1 MSTHEPAEGAD
12 RLAPPAGGLPAS
24 PDHRVAE
31 RAAVDRAFSAFYRE
45 SITRLTGYLIVS
57 GTPARIAADIAQEAM
72 IELYKRWES
81 VQYPR
86 TYAYKT
92 AGRRWARRV
101 ADLQREALV
110 DELPESTSL
119 LPQPDALAEFEARQQ
134 MLQVLKTLPLRQRQV
149 LFLTLQSFTPTEI
162 AEQLELEAATVRAH
176 LMRARRAAAARIR
189 EGEAEE

>member
-1 MSTHEPAEGAD
+1 
-12 RLAPPAGGLPAS
+12 
-24 PDHRVAE
+24 
-31 RAAVDRAFSAFYRE
+31 
-45 SITRLTGYLIVS
+45 
-57 GTPARIAADIAQEAM
+57 M